1 MQPLMQEMQTQVKG
15 RPAPELSL
23 PGHSDTAEGEGSSL
37 HIRINLLLFF
47 FWFFFCPL
55 ALQRFVFSST
65 QLLIGASKTRAHLW
79 PSIWGAALL

>member
-23 PGHSDTAEGEGSSL
+23 LGHSDTAEGEGSSL
-37 HIRINLLLFF
+37 HIRINLLLFSIF
-47 FWFFFCPL
+47 FVLF